1 MYYIYIIINYYIYM
15 CVSVLHNTHAMHCKY
30 HYIPASLRHYE
41 GLVVGA
47 ILFRFCGHESHV
59 TRGTCAVAARK
70 MSGGITWTGCV
81 ESLSHDGSMVLVYV
95 LTLGVY

>member
-1 MYYIYIIINYYIYM
+1 MYIYGYYMYIYILYYMY
-15 CVSVLHNTHAMHCKY
+15 LHYEIHMQCIAHITTSQLPC
-30 HYIPASLRHYE
+30 LRHYE

-70 MSGGITWTGCV
+70 MSTGGITWTGCV
-81 ESLSHDGSMVLVYV
+81 ESL
-95 LTLGVY
+95 